1 MGRTQSAIAVVATVL
16 QLLMSFALGWIAQR
30 INLFAGFALLGLMY
44 AGAGIFAT
52 RARQLLTEDL

>member
-1 MGRTQSAIAVVATVL
+1 MGRTQSAIAILTTAL

-30 INLFAGFALLGLMY
+30 INIFAGFALLALMY

-52 RARQLLTEDL
+52 RARQLLTGDR